1 MTTLG
6 FTHELSHN
14 DAITT
19 GRAARSYDRA
29 QICDQL
35 LRLRKYLRDFVVNL
49 AEPQLRPPIIETI
62 NPPLW
67 EAAHVAWVAEWWCVR
82 DANTNASGQTVATR
96 PSVWRDCD
104 SFLNSSLSVHKERW
118 RLPQLTH
125 AATLDYLD
133 RSLSVTLNAL
143 EHAEQSDAGLYP
155 FRLVMFHEAMHL
167 EALAW
172 TAQTL
177 AWPRPAWVPEH
188 IADPMGNDGALGAV
202 ALTFAQTP
210 PTHASGLAGGFSFDN
225 ERHTAPALNNNALI
239 NGSPVYNEEM
249 LQFVNSGEFEV
260 ITGNAHPIY
269 WREDT
274 HGWQQRRFNQW
285 IDLNLDEPVVHVN
298 AIEAE
303 AYCQYAG
310 QRLPTEVEMHAL
322 CRAHPLQ
329 WGRSVWE
336 WTATPFAPYAGFSAD
351 RYREYSQPWFDGKHR
366 VLRGGS
372 FATLDIMH
380 HADYRNFFL
389 PQRNDVFA
397 GFRTVSLG
405 D

>member
-6 FTHELSHN
+6 FTHELSHS
-14 DAITT
+14 DTVAL
-19 GRAARSYDRA
+19 GRAARSFDGA

-35 LRLRKYLRDFVVNL
+35 LRLRKYLRDFVATM
-49 AEPQLRPPIIETI
+49 AEPQLRPPVIETI

-82 DANTNASGQTVATR
+82 GAYNNTSGETLAAR

-104 SFLNSSLSVHKERW
+104 SFLNSNISVHKERW
-118 RLPQLTH
+118 RLPQLTR

-133 RSLSVTLNAL
+133 RSLSVTLHAL
-143 EHAEQSDAGLYP
+143 ERAEQSDAGLYP

-177 AWPRPAWVPEH
+177 AWPRPAWVPARP
-188 IADPMGNDGALGAV
+188 ADPMGNDGALGSV
-202 ALTFAQTP
+202 DIDFSQTIAEA
-210 PTHASGLAGGFSFDN
+210 TRGFTFDN
-225 ERHTAPALNNNALI
+225 ERNTPPPLTTRASI

-260 ITGNAHPIY
+260 MTGNPYPTY
-269 WREDT
+269 WREET
-274 HGWQQRRFNQW
+274 NGWQQRRFNEW
-285 IDLNLDEPVVHVN
+285 FDLDMDEPVVHVS

-310 QRLPTEVEMHAL
+310 QRLPTEVEMHTL